1 MPVRTSKIR
10 QSTYRNKRTQS
21 KSVLVFGTFDLLHA
35 GHRSFLRQAKRLGEN
50 LIVAVG
56 RDSVVAKL
64 KRRRPFQSERQRLR
78 TVSSLSYVHRAVL
91 ASRNPWHRFAF
102 IKKLKPDI
110 IPLGYDQRHFTTN
123 LRRELKARGINCRV
137 IRLKPYKPQ
146 HFKSSLL
153 RKRLVNRK
161 KP

>member
-1 MPVRTSKIR
+1 MRRVIYT
-10 QSTYRNKRTQS
+10 T
-21 KSVLVFGTFDLLHA
+21 VLVFGTFDLLHA
-35 GHRSFLRQAKRLGEN
+35 GHRSFLRQAKRLGHK

-56 RDSVVAKL
+56 RDSVVTKL
-64 KRRRPFQSERQRLR
+64 KRRTPIQSERLRRR
-78 TVSSLSYVHRAVL
+78 TVAALPYVHRAIL

-110 IPLGYDQRHFTTN
+110 IALGYDQRHFTAN
-123 LRRELKARGINCRV
+123 LHRELKAHGLDCRV

-153 RKRLVNRK
+153 RQRLVRK
-161 KP
+161 SKS